1 MKIDTRSALLG
12 AIAILGLLAVSYFGY
27 GAYMAGD
34 SGVSVSSA
42 CADMRDNLRKGEEG
56 LEENPNSKE
65 LIKAVSNLN
74 NLYIQTCL

>member
-1 MKIDTRSALLG
+1 MQLDTRSALLG
-12 AIAILGLLAVSYFGY
+12 AVAIIGLLVVSYVGY
-27 GAYMAGD
+27 GVYMAGD
-34 SGVSVSSA
+34 SGVSVSFA
-42 CADMRDNLRKGEEG
+42 CADMRDNLRKGQEG